1 MADPAW
7 KGRGLAAAVAAG
19 LLLLTGQAAAQ
30 AAGQGAPAASQAAPR
45 VTWGVEGL
53 QAGFCVH
60 FLLNPAL
67 VDRTPFRR
75 ADLVPLSEAVNVDAS
90 LRHAA
95 AESADFAAW
104 TPSAICTYQF
114 ASTRRG
120 NRVQRDGD
128 KPQVISVWRLAAR
141 SEDEPVPA
149 DVMASSFDLA
159 RQLSRPGLRVG
170 LVRSTSGK
178 VPESTMDELS
188 VVIDRSTT
196 ITWSGVFAAD
206 SSLAAGQATERWR
219 LRGTEE
225 SVWTALR
232 SFQPTEALRMVG
244 SVSVVGKTDLARVM
258 QASPIRWVGPLY
270 RGGSG
275 EIAFFR

>member
-1 MADPAW
+1 VADPDW
-7 KGRGLAAAVAAG
+7 KSRGLAALAAG
-19 LLLLTGQAAAQ
+19 LLVPALLVAQ
-30 AAGQGAPAASQAAPR
+30 GSPR
-45 VTWGVEGL
+45 VTWGVESL

-60 FLLNPAL
+60 FLLDPAL
-67 VDRTPFRR
+67 VERTPFRK
-75 ADLVPLSEAVNVDAS
+75 ADLVPLSDAVDVDPS

-114 ASTRRG
+114 AATRRG
-120 NRVQRDGD
+120 SRVQRDDD

-141 SEDEPVPA
+141 SPGEPVPA

-159 RQLSRPGLRVG
+159 KQLSRPGLRVG

-178 VPESTMDELS
+178 VPESTMDELK

-196 ITWSGVFAAD
+196 ITWSGVVSPDTALDVGPA
-206 SSLAAGQATERWR
+206 SEQWR

-225 SVWTALR
+225 SLWTAQR
-232 SFQPTEALRMVG
+232 TFQPTEALRMVG
-244 SVSVVGKTDLARVM
+244 SVNVVGKTDLARVL

>member
-7 KGRGLAAAVAAG
+7 KSRGLALAAAVS
-19 LLLLTGQAAAQ
+19 LLTVVPAAAQ
-30 AAGQGAPAASQAAPR
+30 GAPR
-45 VTWGVEGL
+45 VTWGLEGL

-60 FLLNPAL
+60 FLLDPAL
-67 VDRTPFRR
+67 VGKTPFRK

-95 AESADFAAW
+95 AESADFAGW
-104 TPSAICTYQF
+104 TPAAICTYHF

-120 NRVQRDGD
+120 NRVQRDDD
-128 KPQVISVWRLAAR
+128 KPQVVAVWRLSAR

-159 RQLSRPGLRVG
+159 RQLSRPGLRVT
-170 LVRSTSGK
+170 LVRSATRK
-178 VPESTMDELS
+178 VPETTLDEFE
-188 VVIDRSTT
+188 VVIDRSTS
-196 ITWSGVFAAD
+196 IVWSGSLTAD
-206 SSLAAGQATERWR
+206 STLSMGPGTERWR

-225 SVWTALR
+225 SVWTAQR
-232 SFQPTEALRMVG
+232 SFQPTEVQRMVG
-244 SVSVVGKTDLARVM
+244 SVSVAGKTDLARVL

-275 EIAFFR
+275 EISFFR

>member
-7 KGRGLAAAVAAG
+7 KSRGLALAAAAS
-19 LLLLTGQAAAQ
+19 LLMVVPAAAQ
-30 AAGQGAPAASQAAPR
+30 GAPR
-45 VTWGVEGL
+45 ITWGLEGL

-60 FLLNPAL
+60 FLLDPAL
-67 VDRTPFRR
+67 VGKTPFRK

-95 AESADFAAW
+95 AESADFAGW
-104 TPSAICTYQF
+104 TPAAICTYHF

-120 NRVQRDGD
+120 NRVQHDGD
-128 KPQVISVWRLAAR
+128 KPQVIAVWRLSAR

-159 RQLSRPGLRVG
+159 RQLSRPGLRVA
-170 LVRSTSGK
+170 LVRSTAGK
-178 VPESTMDELS
+178 VPESTMDELK

-196 ITWSGVFAAD
+196 IVWSGSFTAD
-206 SSLAAGQATERWR
+206 STLSVGPATERWR

-225 SVWTALR
+225 SAWTAQR
-232 SFQPTEALRMVG
+232 SFQPTEVQGMVG
-244 SVSVVGKTDLARVM
+244 SVSVAGKTDLARVL

-275 EIAFFR
+275 EISFFR

>member
-7 KGRGLAAAVAAG
+7 KGRGLALAVAAS
-19 LLLLTGQAAAQ
+19 LLMAVPAAAQ
-30 AAGQGAPAASQAAPR
+30 AQGAPR
-45 VTWGVEGL
+45 VTWGLEGL

-60 FLLNPAL
+60 FLLDPAL
-67 VDRTPFRR
+67 VNRTPFRK

-95 AESADFAAW
+95 SESAEFAGW
-104 TPSAICTYQF
+104 TPSAICTYHF
-114 ASTRRG
+114 GSTRRG
-120 NRVQRDGD
+120 NRVQHDDD
-128 KPQVISVWRLAAR
+128 KPQVVAVWRLSAR

-159 RQLSRPGLRVG
+159 RQLSRPGLKVS
-170 LVRSTSGK
+170 LVRSTAGK
-178 VPESTMDELS
+178 VPESTMDELR

-196 ITWSGVFAAD
+196 IVWSGSFAPD
-206 SSLAAGQATERWR
+206 STLAVGPGAERWR

-225 SVWTALR
+225 SVWTGQR
-232 SFQPTEALRMVG
+232 TFQPTEALRMVG
-244 SVSVVGKTDLARVM
+244 SVSVAGKTDLARVL

-275 EIAFFR
+275 EISFFR